1 MAVAIGVGAAV
12 ATTPAVAWANGPDG
26 ADGKTQQT
34 DTEDK
39 KGTDKGTDDTGSS
52 GAKDGATTPPS
63 KRPDPADVIRRSVE
77 RSLDNVRNAIAG
89 AVRGSGGTDASDE
102 DDPDEPLG
110 AASETDSTL
119 NTEGGNKNS
128 PPAGFDRLKARS
140 SKPALDEA
148 RTADVPSVQ
157 ARLASADTAATPE
170 PGSVLRDVRQSLS
183 TLTKLPT
190 NPLTTFERKPFL
202 SAPKLPDPEG
212 VQTGLVAPLDKV
224 GKVLNAVV
232 APFFNGTPGEPTSP
246 NPIVW
251 AVLGWVRRQAEAA
264 FVGDKDPA
272 VATAVVDESGA
283 VDETVE
289 DDPRNGDLEQSWEAF
304 EGGLGALPG
313 VGVPINVL
321 AAAIDGVQL
330 GVAIVSSD
338 WPDARDEVGDITG
351 NLIAAAIGFAQIPGL
366 TVLGEVIGDQVGK
379 TVTFGLDEL
388 LG

>member
-1 MAVAIGVGAAV
+1 LAVAIGVGAAV

-52 GAKDGATTPPS
+52 GAKEGAKTPPS

-77 RSLDNVRNAIAG
+77 RSVDNVRNAIAG
-89 AVRGSGGTDASDE
+89 AVRGSGGKDTSDE
-102 DDPDEPLG
+102 DDPDESPNAAPETG
-110 AASETDSTL
+110 AKFETGDESD
-119 NTEGGNKNS
+119 KRRS
-128 PPAGFDRLKARS
+128 AVFARLKARS

-157 ARLASADTAATPE
+157 ARLASADTATTPE
-170 PGSVLRDVRQSLS
+170 LGSVLRDVQQSLS

-251 AVLGWVRRQAEAA
+251 AVLGWVRRQAESA
-264 FVGDKDPA
+264 FVSNDPSVNKPLA
-272 VATAVVDESGA
+272 VAAAV

>member
-26 ADGKTQQT
+26 AGSTGDTGNQTQQA
-34 DTEDK
+34 
-39 KGTDKGTDDTGSS
+39 DKGDDDTGSS
-52 GAKDGATTPPS
+52 GAKEGAKTPPS

-110 AASETDSTL
+110 AASETGDESD
-119 NTEGGNKNS
+119 KRRS
-128 PPAGFDRLKARS
+128 AGFDRLKARS

-157 ARLASADTAATPE
+157 ARLASADTATTPE
-170 PGSVLRDVRQSLS
+170 LGSVLRDVRQSLS
-183 TLTKLPT
+183 TLTKPPT

-212 VQTGLVAPLDKV
+212 GQTEVAAPLDKV
-224 GKVLNAVV
+224 AKVLNAVV

-251 AVLGWVRRQAEAA
+251 AVLGWVRRQAESA
-264 FVGDKDPA
+264 FVGPKAPGAEAAPIVAAA
-272 VATAVVDESGA
+272 V